1 MSGIANSLSR
11 AVSPTTVPCK
21 HRTTSR
27 SRPAARRLSRR
38 SNDGASTRRLSGWEL
53 RIAESAGVRVAWPA
67 ARPGAASVPTV
78 SHTVTHS
85 ARRISYN
92 SESRGVETAPVLLL
106 LHFATPSTIVPSRA
120 ESRKGRNLR
129 LPWGLRLSASARL
142 QRGPAYGLRLSACGC
157 RVTWLVGDRRGS
169 VLPTPQSL
177 LRSVYAGRLCVA
189 GAIYLAAA
197 LKFAVAAP
205 LDLLVTSFVLL
216 AAVVVTIASYWYT
229 HLSRRLPGRTF
240 LYGQA
245 LFDVALITTVVH
257 ITGGPQSDLTPL
269 YVPLIAVTAV
279 LMPPASTGLIT
290 ALVGIVYFAD
300 VVFGHTTP
308 MTAQVGL
315 QLLVFAGVA
324 AVTAYFSSR
333 VSVMGAEREALAG
346 ELRQARLEAAD
357 VLRSVPTGI
366 GTGDQAGHLL
376 YCNPAAEQILGFKE
390 RQWRGA
396 PIMPEF
402 AKIAPEFWAAITA
415 TARRGVR
422 AMRVEATVRRPDRT
436 FPIGVTTT
444 TLDIEPAGE
453 PRVTAIFTDIS
464 DSKRLE
470 ELHLRAERLEA
481 VAELSSSL
489 AHEIKNPLASI
500 RSSVEQLGRAKRA
513 NPDEKFLTGL
523 IVRESD
529 RLSRLLSEFL
539 DFSRVRATECRP
551 LDLHQVAAAAIRL
564 VREHPDC
571 PEDAAIDLAGGP
583 TSMEGDEDLLHRV
596 VSNLVLNAVQAA
608 GKGARVTVRT
618 GRPAAHELAG
628 AAGIENPVSLAVSDN
643 GPGIPDNLRARLFD
657 PFVTG
662 RAGGTGLGLAI
673 VQRAVEAHRGLVLVD
688 SVPQQGTTFTVYFP
702 AARRKEE
709 AA

>member
-1 MSGIANSLSR
+1 MKWFGG
-11 AVSPTTVPCK
+11 
-21 HRTTSR
+21 R
-27 SRPAARRLSRR
+27 ST
-38 SNDGASTRRLSGWEL
+38 G
-53 RIAESAGVRVAWPA
+53 SA
-67 ARPGAASVPTV
+67 
-78 SHTVTHS
+78 
-85 ARRISYN
+85 I
-92 SESRGVETAPVLLL
+92 
-106 LHFATPSTIVPSRA
+106 
-120 ESRKGRNLR
+120 
-129 LPWGLRLSASARL
+129 
-142 QRGPAYGLRLSACGC
+142 
-157 RVTWLVGDRRGS
+157 
-169 VLPTPQSL
+169 PTPQAL
-177 LRSVYAGRLCVA
+177 LRSVYAGRMCVA
-189 GAIYLAAA
+189 VALYLAAA

-205 LDLLVTSFVLL
+205 LDLLVTSFVLV
-216 AAVVVTIASYWYT
+216 ATVVVTIASYWHT
-229 HLSRRLPGRTF
+229 HIRGRVLGQTF
-240 LYGQA
+240 LYAQA

-279 LMPPASTGLIT
+279 LMPPASTALIT
-290 ALVGIVYFAD
+290 ALVGIVYVAD
-300 VVFGHTTP
+300 VFFGHR
-308 MTAQVGL
+308 TALSGPIAL
-315 QLLVFAGVA
+315 QLSVFVA
-324 AVTAYFSSR
+324 VAVVTAYFSSR

-346 ELRQARLEAAD
+346 ELRQVRLEADD
-357 VLRSVPTGI
+357 VLRNIPTGI
-366 GTGDQAGHLL
+366 VTVDQEGHLL
-376 YCNPAAEQILGFKE
+376 YCNPAAEHILGVKE
-390 RQWRGA
+390 RQWRGRSV
-396 PIMPEF
+396 MPEF

-422 AMRVEATVRRPDRT
+422 AMRVEALVRRPDRT

-444 TLDIEPAGE
+444 TLDLEPDGA

-513 NPDEKFLTGL
+513 DPDERFLTSL

-529 RLSRLLSEFL
+529 RLARLLSEFL
-539 DFSRVRATECRP
+539 DFSRVRVTECRP
-551 LDLHQVAAAAIRL
+551 LDLRVVAAAAIRM

-571 PEDAAIDLAGGP
+571 PGDAVIDLAGGP
-583 TSMEGDEDLLHRV
+583 TPMEGDEDLLHRV

-608 GKGARVTVRT
+608 GKGARIAVRT
-618 GRPAAHELAG
+618 GRPGAHELPG
-628 AAGIENPVSLAVSDN
+628 GAGIENPVSLAVSDN
-643 GPGIPDNLRARLFD
+643 GPGIPESLRGRLFE

-662 RAGGTGLGLAI
+662 RTGGTGLGLAI

-688 SVPQQGTTFTVYFP
+688 STAQGTTFTVYFP

>member
-1 MSGIANSLSR
+1 
-11 AVSPTTVPCK
+11 VK
-21 HRTTSR
+21 
-27 SRPAARRLSRR
+27 
-38 SNDGASTRRLSGWEL
+38 
-53 RIAESAGVRVAWPA
+53 
-67 ARPGAASVPTV
+67 
-78 SHTVTHS
+78 
-85 ARRISYN
+85 
-92 SESRGVETAPVLLL
+92 
-106 LHFATPSTIVPSRA
+106 
-120 ESRKGRNLR
+120 
-129 LPWGLRLSASARL
+129 
-142 QRGPAYGLRLSACGC
+142 
-157 RVTWLVGDRRGS
+157 WLRGS
-169 VLPTPQSL
+169 SSGSPIPTPQAL
-177 LRSVYAGRLCVA
+177 LRSVYVGRLCVA
-189 GAIYLAAA
+189 IAIYLSAA
-197 LKFAVAAP
+197 LKFNVAAP
-205 LDLLVTSFVLL
+205 LDLLVTSLL
-216 AAVVVTIASYWYT
+216 LVASVVVTIASYWHT
-229 HLSRRLPGRTF
+229 HIRGRSPGRTF
-240 LYGQA
+240 LYAQA
-245 LFDVALITTVVH
+245 LYDVALITAVVH
-257 ITGGPQSDLTPL
+257 VTGGPQSDLTPL

-279 LMPPASTGLIT
+279 LMPPASTALVT

-300 VVFGHTTP
+300 VFFGHRTP

-315 QLLVFAGVA
+315 QLSVFVA
-324 AVTAYFSSR
+324 VAVVTAYFASR

-346 ELRQARLEAAD
+346 ELRQVRLEAAD
-357 VLRSVPTGI
+357 VLRNIPTGI
-366 GTGDQAGHLL
+366 VTVDADGHLL

-390 RQWRGA
+390 RQWRGRSV
-396 PIMPEF
+396 MPEF
-402 AKIAPEFWAAITA
+402 ARIAPEFWAAITA

-422 AMRVEATVRRPDRT
+422 AMRVEATVRRPERT

-444 TLDIEPAGE
+444 TLEVEPGGT

-481 VAELSSSL
+481 VAELSASL

-523 IVRESD
+523 VVRESD

-551 LDLHQVAAAAIRL
+551 LDLHAVAAAAIRL

-571 PEDAAIDLAGGP
+571 PDDAVIDLAGGS
-583 TSMEGDEDLLHRV
+583 TAMEGDEDLLHRV

-618 GRPAAHELAG
+618 GRPAPQELPRG
-628 AAGIENPVSLAVSDN
+628 AGIENPVALAVSDN
-643 GPGIPDNLRARLFD
+643 GPGIPENLRARLFD

-662 RAGGTGLGLAI
+662 RVGGTGLGLAI

-688 SVPQQGTTFTVYFP
+688 STEGKGTTFTVYFP